1 MNSKIFRRPMFRKG
15 GNVGEGIM
23 TGIRDNFAEAGSARA
38 RLEKVYED
46 YPVQSI
52 DPVSQLL
59 ISGGLQAMSQTGGG
73 STLGNLAKAFTG
85 PTQELFK
92 NIGAQDKAKREIAL
106 AGEQLDIESE
116 QAKEL
121 ATIKNQ
127 MKDYFAAQTPEA
139 QFEVLFKGYSDE
151 SQPSVIRNNARN
163 LANFEVKHR
172 GQNYVQLGFTPD
184 RKGNYLPNWAAIP
197 QGAITYNPMTGLA
210 YRRLKIDTNTAADY
224 VPLNPDT
231 LQPYLDTKG

>member
-1 MNSKIFRRPMFRKG
+1 MNSKILRRPMFRKG
-15 GNVGEGIM
+15 GDVGGGIM
-23 TGIRDNFAEAGSARA
+23 TGIRENFKVGSARE
-38 RLEKVYED
+38 RLEQVYAD

-52 DPVSQLL
+52 DPVAQLL
-59 ISGGLQAMSQTGGG
+59 ITGGLRGMSETGGG
-73 STLGNLAKAFTG
+73 STAGNLAKAFLE
-85 PTQELFK
+85 PTEQLFK

-121 ATIKNQ
+121 AMIKNQ
-127 MKDYFAAQTPEA
+127 MKDYFAAQTNEA
-139 QFEVLFKGYSDE
+139 QFEVLFKGYTDE
-151 SQPSVIRNNARN
+151 SQPAVIRNNARN
-163 LANFEVKHR
+163 LAAFEIKH
-172 GQNYVQLGFTPD
+172 GDKNYVQISLIPD
-184 RKGNYLPNWAAIP
+184 KKGNYMPNWSAVP

-210 YRRLKIDTNTAADY
+210 YRRIKIDTNSAADY

>member
-1 MNSKIFRRPMFRKG
+1 MNSKILRRPMFRKG
-15 GNVGEGIM
+15 GDVGGGIM
-23 TGIRDNFAEAGSARA
+23 TGIRENFKVGSARE
-38 RLEKVYED
+38 RLEKVYAD

-59 ISGGLQAMSQTGGG
+59 ITGGLRGLSETGGG
-73 STLGNLAKAFTG
+73 STAGNLAKAFLE
-85 PTQELFK
+85 PTEQLFK

-121 ATIKNQ
+121 AQIKNQ

-139 QFEVLFKGYSDE
+139 QFEVLFKGYTDE

-172 GQNYVQLGFTPD
+172 GKNYVQLGFTPD
-184 RKGNYLPNWAAIP
+184 KKGNYMPNWSAVP

-210 YRRLKIDTNTAADY
+210 YRRIKIDTNTAADY

>member
-1 MNSKIFRRPMFRKG
+1 MFRKG
-15 GNVGEGIM
+15 GDVGGGIM
-23 TGIRDNFAEAGSARA
+23 SGMRENFKVGSARE
-38 RLEKVYED
+38 RLEQVYAD

-59 ISGGLQAMSQTGGG
+59 ISGGLRTISETGGG
-73 STLGNLAKAFTG
+73 STAANIAKAFLG
-85 PTQELFK
+85 PTEQLFK
-92 NIGAQDKAKREIAL
+92 DIGAQDKAKREIAL
-106 AGEQLDIESE
+106 AGEQLDIEAE

-172 GQNYVQLGFTPD
+172 GKNYVQLGFTPD
-184 RKGNYLPNWAAIP
+184 KKGNYLPNWAAVP

-224 VPLNPDT
+224 APLNPDT

>member
-1 MNSKIFRRPMFRKG
+1 MNSKILRRPMFRKG
-15 GNVGEGIM
+15 GDVGGGIM
-23 TGIRDNFAEAGSARA
+23 TGIRENFKVGSARE
-38 RLEKVYED
+38 RLEQVYAD

-52 DPVSQLL
+52 DPVAQLL
-59 ISGGLQAMSQTGGG
+59 ITGGLRGMSETGGG
-73 STLGNLAKAFTG
+73 STAANLAKAFLE
-85 PTQELFK
+85 PTEQLFK
-92 NIGAQDKAKREIAL
+92 NIGTQDKAKREIAL

-121 ATIKNQ
+121 AQIKNQ

-139 QFEVLFKGYSDE
+139 QFEVLFKGYTDE

-172 GQNYVQLGFTPD
+172 GKNYVQLGFTPD
-184 RKGNYLPNWAAIP
+184 KKGNYMPNWSAVP

-210 YRRLKIDTNTAADY
+210 YRRIKIDTNTAADY

>member
-1 MNSKIFRRPMFRKG
+1 MDNKILRRPMFRKG
-15 GNVGEGIM
+15 GDVGGGIM
-23 TGIRDNFAEAGSARA
+23 TGIRENFKVGSARE
-38 RLEKVYED
+38 RLEQVYAD

-52 DPVSQLL
+52 DPVAQLL
-59 ISGGLQAMSQTGGG
+59 ITGGLRGLSETGGG
-73 STLGNLAKAFTG
+73 STAGNLAKAFLE
-85 PTQELFK
+85 PTEQLFK

-139 QFEVLFKGYSDE
+139 QFEVLFKGYADE
-151 SQPSVIRNNARN
+151 SQPAPIRNNARN

-172 GQNYVQLGFTPD
+172 GQNYVQLNFTPD
-184 RKGNYLPNWAAIP
+184 RKGNYMPNWSAVP

-210 YRRLKIDTNTAADY
+210 YKRIKIDTNTAADY
-224 VPLNPDT
+224 TPLNPDT

>member
-1 MNSKIFRRPMFRKG
+1 MNSKILRRPMFRKG
-15 GNVGEGIM
+15 GDVGGGIM
-23 TGIRDNFAEAGSARA
+23 TGIRENFKVGSARE
-38 RLEKVYED
+38 RLEKVYAD

-59 ISGGLQAMSQTGGG
+59 ITGGLRGLSETGGG
-73 STLGNLAKAFTG
+73 STAGNLAKAFLE
-85 PTQELFK
+85 PTEQLFK

-121 ATIKNQ
+121 AQIKNQ

-139 QFEVLFKGYSDE
+139 QFEVLFKGYTDE
-151 SQPSVIRNNARN
+151 SQPSIIKNNARN
-163 LANFEVKHR
+163 LAAFEVKH
-172 GQNYVQLGFTPD
+172 GDKNYVQMSFTQD
-184 RKGNYLPNWAAIP
+184 KKGNYAPNWRTVP
-197 QGAITYNPMTGLA
+197 VGGITYNPMLNLA
-210 YRRLKIDTNTAADY
+210 YRRVKVAANDASDY
-224 VPLNPDT
+224 VPLDPNT